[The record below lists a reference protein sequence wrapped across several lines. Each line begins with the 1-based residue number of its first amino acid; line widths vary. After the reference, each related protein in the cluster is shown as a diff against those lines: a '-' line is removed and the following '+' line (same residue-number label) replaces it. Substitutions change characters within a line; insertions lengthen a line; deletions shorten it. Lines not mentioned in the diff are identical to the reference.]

1 MLTVGSSVH
10 VYLLFFLF
18 IRWFVGSPLKM
29 GVFWDGGFS
38 ACGMPWVPWSWRCG
52 HLRPHL
58 QEEGRLKEG
67 HSSAYCG
74 PTTGFEEEE
83 GLSVDETSSVGEVLI
98 SEDTES
104 SVASVDVKEESE
116 DGDCDGG
123 DDGDLFQGL
132 NDAPPLAG
140 KN

>member
-1 MLTVGSSVH
+1 MHT
-10 VYLLFFLF
+10 
-18 IRWFVGSPLKM
+18 
-29 GVFWDGGFS
+29 
-38 ACGMPWVPWSWRCG
+38 A
-52 HLRPHL
+52 
-58 QEEGRLKEG
+58 
-67 HSSAYCG
+67 A

-123 DDGDLFQGL
+123 GGDDGDLFQGL
-132 NDAPPLAG
+132 NDAPPLPAKIKKSSLPCACG
-140 KN
+140 AAQKLAAHRPLP

>member
-1 MLTVGSSVH
+1 MGGSLPVVCRGYLGPGDVGTCARIFRRKGDYKKDTAVH
-10 VYLLFFLF
+10 T
-18 IRWFVGSPLKM
+18 
-29 GVFWDGGFS
+29 
-38 ACGMPWVPWSWRCG
+38 A
-52 HLRPHL
+52 
-58 QEEGRLKEG
+58 
-67 HSSAYCG
+67 A

-123 DDGDLFQGL
+123 GGDDGDLFQGL
-132 NDAPPLAG
+132 NDAPPLPAL
-140 KN
+140 KK